1 MSYAFGKPVIS
12 MMLVIDEVETALAIG
27 DEVKLSVSGP
37 NGAYDVSGELVAI
50 SLGQKPAPSRCGTIY
65 DGVPTHCF
73 QTDDLAN
80 IHNAADYFAVDF
92 IMVKTP
98 AETEGDP
105 DTYTK
110 IPVQKIKSV
119 STSTGTPGSG
129 EEDGGENAGN
139 EGDTE

>member
-12 MMLVIDEVETALAIG
+12 MKLVIDETETALAIG
-27 DEVKLSVSGP
+27 DEVELTVSGP
-37 NGAYDVSGELVAI
+37 NGTYDVTGELVAI
-50 SLGQKPAPSRCGTIY
+50 SLGQKPAPSRCGAIY

-110 IPVQKIKSV
+110 IPVQKIKSASV
-119 STSTGTPGSG
+119 SAGDDSGAGTP
-129 EEDGGENAGN
+129 GN